1 MVKKFFL
8 QVPILVLLTLAAA
21 ACGLSQAE
29 LDARDTQAS
38 LDISGTQTAQIRTAT
53 QTFTPSPTTANTPTI
68 TASPTVTPTPTRTAT
83 ATPTPTPQWMDAGLA
98 LDDLP
103 AGFREMT
110 VQELSPLTK
119 NLPQNSLAFGF
130 SNDGSVQIVMGYLI
144 SYPSPAEQI
153 AFDRLIPDMLELFAS
168 AYGATTAPEAIE
180 GLDGVGK
187 TRRGSTFLA
196 EGGEIDLRWENILF
210 RRGEIGAFLFVV
222 SPKGEEPARS
232 AGDLARLLDERLGE
246 ALDIA
251 GCLKPGV
258 SDGNP
263 DLTGKIAFVSD
274 RDGNPEI
281 YAINADG
288 TGERRLTNHPGNDFA
303 PAWSPDGSKIAFYS
317 ERDGNA
323 EIYVMNADGSGV
335 INLTNNPA
343 ADYAPAWS
351 PDGERIAFHS
361 HRFLGSGRI
370 FVMNADGSGVLRL
383 TDPSFDDWSPVWSP
397 DGKQIVFNSS
407 RGPKLD
413 IWLMNAD
420 GSGMKNLTNYP
431 ADDWWPNW
439 SPDGQ
444 QIAFHSARD
453 NNFEIYTINIDGTG
467 ATRLTDHP
475 AGDYDPSW
483 GPNGAQIAFTSD
495 RCGDREIWLIR
506 ADGSEATN
514 LTFHPANDWAPAWY
528 GPRTTLPPK
537 EGSQSGGVTSTWR
550 DDFEAELSEPWE
562 WTNENPTQWNLT
574 EKPGYLRIYASP
586 YGTADENLLL
596 RPVEAGDFTIET
608 RLLFEPDTNYQMA
621 GLVIYQDDKNFLKLG
636 RAYCDNPDTCAG
648 NGIYFDSVLG
658 GNLVS
663 TNFAT
668 KVDTSKEAYLRLVR
682 IGDMLMAYY
691 SPDGEEWQEIGFHQL
706 PADFQVK
713 GAGLTSAQDFNTP
726 GRRIPADFDYFVL
739 TEGG

>member
-1 MVKKFFL
+1 MMKKFFL
-8 QVPILVLLTLAAA
+8 QIPILVLLTLAAA
-21 ACGLSQAE
+21 ACGQSQAE
-29 LDARDTQAS
+29 LDARDTQAAA
-38 LDISGTQTAQIRTAT
+38 DIFGTQTAQVPTAT
-53 QTFTPSPTTANTPTI
+53 PTSTPSPTVANTPTI
-68 TASPTVTPTPTRTAT
+68 TASPTMTLTPTYKAT

-119 NLPQNSLAFGF
+119 NLPPNSLAFGF

-168 AYGATTAPEAIE
+168 AYGATTPPEAIQ
-180 GLDGVGK
+180 GLEDLGK
-187 TRRGSTFLA
+187 TRDGSLFLA
-196 EGGEIDLRWENILF
+196 EGGEIDLQWANILF
-210 RRGEIGAFLFVV
+210 RRGEVGAFLFVV
-222 SPKGEEPARS
+222 HPVGDEPAVP
-232 AGDLARLLDERLGE
+232 AGDLAHLLDERLGE
-246 ALDIA
+246 ALDIS
-251 GCLKPGV
+251 GCVKPGL
-258 SDGNP
+258 SEAGEG
-263 DLTGKIAFVSD
+263 LSGKIAFVSD

-288 TGERRLTNHPGNDFA
+288 SGERRLTNHPGNDYA

-335 INLTNNPA
+335 TNLTNDLA

-351 PDGERIAFHS
+351 PDGKRIAFHS
-361 HRFLGSGRI
+361 HRFLGSARI

-383 TDPSFDDWSPVWSP
+383 TDPTFDDWSPVWSP

-431 ADDWWPNW
+431 ADDWWPDW

-444 QIAFHSARD
+444 QITFHSARD
-453 NNFEIYTINIDGTG
+453 NNFEIYNINIDSTG
-467 ATRLTDHP
+467 VTRLTDHP
-475 AGDYDPSW
+475 ASDYDPAW
-483 GPNGAQIAFTSD
+483 APDGRRIAFTSD
-495 RCGDREIWLIR
+495 RCGDREIWLIK
-506 ADGSEATN
+506 ADGSGATN
-514 LTFHPANDWAPAWY
+514 LTFHPGNDWAPAWF
-528 GPRTTLPPK
+528 GPRTTPLPQ
-537 EGSQSGGVTSTWR
+537 EESQNGEVTSTWR
-550 DDFEAELSEPWE
+550 DDFEAGLSAPWD

-574 EKPGYLRIYASP
+574 EKPGYLRIYASA
-586 YGTADENLLL
+586 YGTGVENLLL
-596 RPVEAGDFTIET
+596 RPAAPGNFTIET
-608 RLLFEPDTNYQMA
+608 RLLFEPDTNFQVA
-621 GLVIYQDDKNFLKLG
+621 GLVIYQDGKNFLQLG

-668 KVDTSKEAYLRLVR
+668 KVEFSKEAYLRLVR
-682 IGDMLMAYY
+682 NGDMVMAFY
-691 SPDGEEWQEIGFHQL
+691 SPDGEDWQEIGFHQL
-706 PADFQVK
+706 PTDFQVK

-726 GRRIPADFDYFVL
+726 GRRIPADFDYFVI